1 MSRPA
6 FLALPGLSVTT
17 TLINIPCVLSH
28 SDSKNNRPPVILID
42 EQDYNRLRREVLENQ
57 DDTKKSLYLLS
68 AYENLRRRGFVQ
80 IIDYS
85 KLYSRE
91 KQYYNLQKNQ
101 KLLNAIPDSV
111 NRRIAEKQAEGWINY
126 GRGEYQE
133 AFRKSLGENLT
144 TFDTLRRGTEKQQ
157 RKMKRGTNDPIDWN
171 KKVLSRA
178 IAGLTVRYHADENL
192 KYDVQDVITGS
203 EHKILRDFIDSSGD
217 TSYITDIEP
226 QITAFDSSTT
236 TQTREILDTIGEI
249 ATDVAD
255 VQHDDWFLLGPRIA
269 IPRYDDIFDFEIIRS
284 QIDQGV
290 DLDRLDREV
299 KHVLAVLKNGAE
311 TDLPATKLQGQAEWV
326 TEEYNLPTSS
336 KGEPDSGLDDIV
348 DFALN
353 LSDYSREL
361 RYLDDQDALSQLAL
375 FVGNSIMIDP
385 MKQHGDNDIYRRGI
399 ELAAHLNPQSV
410 GRMEIEEVRKQRRSD
425 MWGENAD
432 WYEIPDRDR

>member
-1 MSRPA
+1 MPRPA

-17 TLINIPCVLSH
+17 TLINVPCVLNH
-28 SDSKNNRPPVILID
+28 SDSKNSHPPVILID
-42 EQDYNRLRREVLENQ
+42 EQDYNRLRREVFEDQ
-57 DDTKKSLYLLS
+57 DDTKKSLYILS

-85 KLYSRE
+85 RLYSRQ
-91 KQYYNLQKNQ
+91 KQYYNLQQNK
-101 KLLNAIPDSV
+101 KLLDIIPDSE
-111 NRRIAEKQAEGWINY
+111 NRRIAEKQAEGWLNY

-133 AFRKSLGENLT
+133 AFRKSLGEDLA

-157 RKMKRGTNDPIDWN
+157 RKMKRGTNDPIEWN

-178 IAGLTVRYHADENL
+178 IAGLTVRYNASTKL
-192 KYDVQDVITGS
+192 RYDVQGIITGS
-203 EHKILRDFIDSSGD
+203 EHKILGDFIDSSAD
-217 TSYITDIEP
+217 TSYITDMEP
-226 QITAFDSSTT
+226 QITAFDSDTT
-236 TQTREILDTIGEI
+236 TQTRKILDTIGEI

-284 QIDQGV
+284 QIEQGV

-299 KHVLAVLKNGAE
+299 NHVLAVLKNGAE
-311 TDLPATKLQGQAEWV
+311 TDLPPTKLQGKGEWV
-326 TEEYNLPTSS
+326 AEEYNLPTSS
-336 KGEPDSGLDDIV
+336 NGEPDSGLDDIV

-385 MKQHGDNDIYRRGI
+385 MKQHEDNDIYRRGI
-399 ELAAHLNPQSV
+399 EVAAHLNPQSV
-410 GRMEIEEVRKQRRSD
+410 DEIELEEIRKQRRSD
-425 MWGENAD
+425 MWDENAD